1 MISDNEITPIGRFV
15 KTHGVN
21 GEINALVDPDID
33 IDSLRCVVVKID
45 GINVPFFIASSRAK
59 GSESVLLTIDRI
71 KDTDHAAELCGHDIY
86 ALRSDLDDDA
96 EDGDDGFYVS
106 DLIGYTLLDG
116 DAATVG
122 TVTGYDDSTAN
133 VLLKVTTADGREIYA
148 PIAAELINDID
159 PDRQV
164 ISINLPEGLL
174 DL

>member
-1 MISDNEITPIGRFV
+1 MINDTDITSIGRFV

-21 GEINALVDPDID
+21 GEINALVDPNVD
-33 IDSLRCVVVKID
+33 IDSLKCIIVKID
-45 GINVPFFIASSRAK
+45 GINVPFFITSSRAK

-86 ALRSDLDDDA
+86 ALRSDLDDNA
-96 EDGDDGFYVS
+96 ETGDDGFYVS

-122 TVTGYDDSTAN
+122 SITGFDDSTAN
-133 VLLKVTTADGREIYA
+133 VLLKVATADGREIYA

-159 PDRQV
+159 PDRQI

>member
-71 KDTDHAAELCGHDIY
+71 KDTDHAAELCGHVIY

-96 EDGDDGFYVS
+96 ETGDDGFYVS

-116 DAATVG
+116 NAATVG